1 MLKLIT
7 MFCAFFFFY
16 FFLPFNALE
25 WNLEQEKLPLFCT
38 TSGCGLLSPHVTGL
52 IKAGSIAY
60 VSGSA
65 TVTDSPSGAMA
76 ERVYRDVLGRRGQPS
91 EGSGN
96 RLLNTRTR
104 RVRDGVQKM
113 IQDSWENLDSAK
125 HGFSC
130 HWLQGWLS
138 LIGRPSRPII
148 LVMADTLVF
157 MEATHAH
164 RIQHMLIFFA
174 GFWMSSQ

>member
-7 MFCAFFFFY
+7 MFCAFFFIS
-16 FFLPFNALE
+16 PF
-25 WNLEQEKLPLFCT
+25 QC
-38 TSGCGLLSPHVTGL
+38 TGL
-52 IKAGSIAY
+52 KPGVGKAAIILSNLWLRAFVSSCHWADQSWKHHLCVWKCHSIT
-60 VSGSA
+60 G
-65 TVTDSPSGAMA
+65 SPSGAMA

-91 EGSGN
+91 EGCGN

-125 HGFSC
+125 RGFSC
-130 HWLQGWLS
+130 LWLQGWLS

-148 LVMADTLVF
+148 LAMADTLVF
-157 MEATHAH
+157 METTHAH
-164 RIQHMLIFFA
+164 RIQHMFRFFA
-174 GFWMSSQ
+174 GFWTSSQ